1 MMGRDPGEKHRAST
15 PLELLFDLTFVVAF
29 GQAGDQASHFFAEG
43 HFLAALG
50 GFAFAI
56 AAVCWAWVNF
66 SWFASAYDTDDWFF
80 RILTMVQMIG
90 VLVLALGL
98 PSMFDSIDRGGPI
111 ENGVMIAGYVIMR
124 VALVIGWLR
133 AAREDPARKSIAL
146 TYALLIGVAQVGWVL
161 ALGLRDSPLYVPVL
175 AVLFLVE
182 GAAPVLAE
190 KKGGTPWHPHHIAER
205 YGLLVI
211 ITLGEG
217 IIGTIATVSAIVQEQ
232 GWSAEAVINV
242 VAGTGLTFGLWWV
255 YFILPSGEVLS
266 RHRERAS
273 TWGYLHII
281 VFASIA
287 ATGAGLHVAAFVIEG
302 TADVDERI
310 AVLAV
315 AVPVALF
322 TVAVF
327 GINSYLLRGVD
338 SLQAFMLSGVAV
350 VLGAAVLLADGTVPI
365 GACLLLVLAAP
376 LVVVVVFEVFGHRHE
391 ASALAKTTAA

>member
-29 GQAGDQASHFFAEG
+29 GQAGGQASHFFAEG
-43 HFLAALG
+43 HFVPALG

-98 PSMFDSIDRGGPI
+98 PTMFASLDEGGSIQ
-111 ENGVMIAGYVIMR
+111 NGVMIAGYVIMR

-133 AAREDPARKSIAL
+133 AAREDPPRKRIAL
-146 TYALLIGVAQVGWVL
+146 DYALLIGIAQVGWVL
-161 ALGLRDSPLYVPVL
+161 ALGLRDSPLYVPALV
-175 AVLFLVE
+175 VLFVLE
-182 GAAPVLAE
+182 GSAPVLAE

-242 VAGTGLTFGLWWV
+242 VAGTGLTFGLWWM
-255 YFILPSGEVLS
+255 YFILPSGEVLA

-273 TWGYLHII
+273 TWGYLHIV

-287 ATGAGLHVAAFVIEG
+287 ATGAGLHVAAYVIEG
-302 TADVDERI
+302 TAKVDERL

-315 AVPVALF
+315 AVPVGIF
-322 TVAVF
+322 TLAVF
-327 GINSYLLRGVD
+327 GINSYLLRAVD
-338 SLQAFMLSGVAV
+338 SLQAIMLAWVAV
-350 VLGAAVLLADGTVPI
+350 VLSAAVLLAGGALPI
-365 GACLLLVLAAP
+365 GGCLLIVLAAP
-376 LVVVVVFEVFGHRHE
+376 VFVVVIFEVFGHSHE
-391 ASALAKTTAA
+391 ARALAKSTAA